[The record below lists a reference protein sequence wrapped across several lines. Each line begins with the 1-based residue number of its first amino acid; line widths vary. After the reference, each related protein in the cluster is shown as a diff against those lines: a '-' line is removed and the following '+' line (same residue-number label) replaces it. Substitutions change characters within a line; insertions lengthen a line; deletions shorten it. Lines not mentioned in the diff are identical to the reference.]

1 MPESFRKPEFIRQQ
15 PDSPVLSEPAL
26 RLRQQEDWRSDS
38 LPSGTPNP
46 EEDRAQRLDTTG
58 AEALS
63 SILLARKSSRI
74 ACASQRLDRAQEHF
88 LTLDRYGHLM
98 DDSPSRR
105 EGSRFDYYERH
116 GEKQNDRE
124 ETSPDEAQDSKEKR
138 ETTLPPNIISEWVPR
153 TIRLGQSKPE
163 NEKPSSA
170 GHKGAQ

>member
-1 MPESFRKPEFIRQQ
+1 
-15 PDSPVLSEPAL
+15 
-26 RLRQQEDWRSDS
+26 
-38 LPSGTPNP
+38 
-46 EEDRAQRLDTTG
+46 
-58 AEALS
+58 
-63 SILLARKSSRI
+63 
-74 ACASQRLDRAQEHF
+74 
-88 LTLDRYGHLM
+88 M

-138 ETTLPPNIISEWVPR
+138 ETTLPPNIINEWVPR